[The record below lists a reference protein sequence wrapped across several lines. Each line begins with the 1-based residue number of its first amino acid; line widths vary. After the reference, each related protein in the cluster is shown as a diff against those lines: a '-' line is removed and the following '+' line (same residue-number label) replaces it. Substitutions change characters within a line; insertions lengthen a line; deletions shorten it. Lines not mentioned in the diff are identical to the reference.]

1 MNIQQ
6 AKEEIKYA
14 VQAYLEKDPDGQF
27 CLEERFCRPLLL
39 IGAPGIGKTAIMRQ
53 IADEMGINLVSYTIT
68 HHTRQSAIGLPVV
81 EKRQFG
87 GEEYSVTEYTMS
99 EIVAEVYQ
107 QIERSGIDEGILF
120 LDEINCVSET
130 LLPTMLQFLQ
140 YKTFG
145 THKVPRG
152 FVIVCAGNPPQ
163 YNRSAREF
171 DIVTLDRVRRMDI
184 EVDLDVF
191 FSYAG
196 RVRMHGA
203 VQAFLD
209 IKKDCFYR
217 IRTDVEETHFVTARS
232 WEDLSQMLLSY
243 ERNGFPVTAQMV
255 GEYLEDPE
263 IAEAF
268 FVYYRLYQ
276 KYHSDFAI
284 ADILSGTYTEGG
296 ESVANAPFDE
306 KLSLLHLLL
315 DALTGRFFEYDEK
328 KQSQEA
334 RLAILRENK
343 ETMEPSAFEAE
354 KTQFEKDEDARQDA
368 IDETD
373 AMLTRAFSFL
383 DRTFGEGQEMVL
395 FLTALGRSHY
405 AKLFLAEC
413 GNDAY
418 EKYSHLLL
426 LRDERRKLT
435 EEIKDRR
442 QDFSI

>member
-14 VQAYLEKDPDGQF
+14 VRAYLEKDEGGDYR
-27 CLEERFCRPLLL
+27 LEERFCRPLLL

-81 EKRQFG
+81 EKKLFG

-99 EIVAEVYQ
+99 EIVAEVHE
-107 QIERSGIDEGILF
+107 QIERSGIGEGILF

-171 DIVTLDRVRRMDI
+171 DIVTLDRVRRLDI
-184 EVDLDVF
+184 DVDLDVF

-217 IRTDVEETHFVTARS
+217 ITADVEETRFVTARS

-243 ERNGFPVTAQMV
+243 ERNGFPITAQMV
-255 GEYLEDPE
+255 GEYLEDAE

-268 FVYYRLYQ
+268 FVYYKLYQ

-284 ADILSGTYTEGG
+284 TDILAGAYTEGG
-296 ESVANAPFDE
+296 ERVANAPFDE

-315 DALTGRFFEYDEK
+315 DALDGRFYEYDLQK
-328 KQSQEA
+328 RAQEERA
-334 RLAILRENK
+334 ALLREK
-343 ETMEPSAFEAE
+343 RETMEPSAFEAA
-354 KTQFEKDEDARQDA
+354 KAKFEEAEDERQNA

-373 AMLTRAFSFL
+373 AMLTRVFSFL

-395 FLTALGRSHY
+395 FLTALGRGHY
-405 AKLFLAEC
+405 VKLFLADC
-413 GNDAY
+413 GNEAY

-426 LRDERRKLT
+426 LRDERKRLVG
-435 EEIKDRR
+435 EVQAVGEI
-442 QDFSI
+442 